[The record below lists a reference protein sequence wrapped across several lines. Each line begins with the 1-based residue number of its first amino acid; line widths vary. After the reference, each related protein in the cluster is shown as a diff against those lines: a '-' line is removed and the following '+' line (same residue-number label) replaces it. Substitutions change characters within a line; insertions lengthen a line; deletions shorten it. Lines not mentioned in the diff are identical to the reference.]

1 MKPTDPQTAQ
11 DVLPNVEEARR
22 QYVKIQARR
31 PGVYDLIGPYARRL
45 KKKGKR

>member
-11 DVLPNVEEARR
+11 DVVVNVEEARR
-22 QYVKIQARR
+22 QYLKLQARR